1 MGFNRFRLF
10 VLIRVIVLFL
20 TVAAFVYLVFFDRK
34 YVTTVVTGFL
44 IFFEV
49 FELFNFIESTNKKL
63 KRFFDAI
70 KYNDFNM
77 GFTHDNKLG
86 KTFKELNMA
95 FKDVIDAILA
105 ERKKRE
111 QFFQQLN
118 VVVENIGTGIISLD
132 ESGKVKLIN
141 KAALTLLGLENL
153 RNVDD
158 LNAKSPALARVLGQ
172 LEGSMNRATYKNER
186 GQELAIKETRYKLGT
201 DSFRLL
207 AFQDIREE
215 LQAKELEAWQN
226 LTKVLR
232 HEIMNSIAPISSLT
246 STLSDILAEDLVQ
259 ENGVISMSD
268 ESLED
273 LTEGLST
280 ISGRSEGL
288 IDFVNAY
295 RDYTNLPNP
304 EKRPH
309 EINHITQEAIFLL
322 KSDFEQNDV
331 ALAFSPSRSAQHLTL
346 DQQLIQQVLINL
358 IKNARE
364 AVHGKPEGKVIV
376 LTTKRNSE
384 IIVEISDNGPGITDE
399 AREKIFMPFFSTK
412 NRGSGIGLSLSK
424 QIMQMHGG
432 DIRLET
438 ELGKGS
444 TFSMVFPYEG
454 NL

>member
-20 TVAAFVYLVFFDRK
+20 TVAAFVYLIFFDRK

-49 FELFNFIESTNKKL
+49 FELFNYIESTNKKL
-63 KRFFDAI
+63 RRFFDAI

-77 GFTHDNKLG
+77 SFTHDNKLG
-86 KTFKELNMA
+86 RTFKELNMA

-118 VVVENIGTGIISLD
+118 VVVENIGTGIISID
-132 ESGKVKLIN
+132 DTGKVRLIN
-141 KAALTLLGLENL
+141 RAALSLLGLENL

-158 LNAKSPALARVLGQ
+158 LNSKSPALAKVLEN
-172 LEGSMNRATYKNER
+172 LNDSHRATYKNHR
-186 GQELAIKETRYKLGT
+186 GQELAITETRYKLGS
-201 DSFRLL
+201 DFFRLL
-207 AFQDIREE
+207 AFQDIKAE

-246 STLSDILAEDLVQ
+246 STLSEILAEDV
-259 ENGVISMSD
+259 EKHNGSYTITD

-273 LTEGLST
+273 ISEGLST
-280 ISGRSEGL
+280 ISGRSQGL

-295 RDYTNLPNP
+295 RDYTNLPTP
-304 EKRPH
+304 EKHNISLNRLAQDAV
-309 EINHITQEAIFLL
+309 NLL
-322 KSDFEQNDV
+322 KKDFETAGV
-331 ALAFSPSRSAQHLTL
+331 TL
-346 DQQLIQQVLINL
+346 NFRVPKQDLRVEADPQLIQQVLINL

-364 AVHGKPEGKVIV
+364 AVEAQQNGEVTVNITSK
-376 LTTKRNSE
+376 NQE
-384 IIVEISDNGPGITDE
+384 IMAEVEDNGPGITFE

-412 NRGSGIGLSLSK
+412 KRGSGIGLSLSK
-424 QIMQMHGG
+424 QIMQLHEG
-432 DIRLET
+432 DILLRT
-438 ELGKGS
+438 ELGQGA
-444 TFSMVFPYEG
+444 TFVLVF
-454 NL
+454 

>member
-1 MGFNRFRLF
+1 MGFNRFRIF

-20 TVAAFVYLVFFDRK
+20 TVAAFVYLIFFDRK

-49 FELFNFIESTNKKL
+49 FELFNYIESTNKKL

-95 FKDVIDAILA
+95 FKDVVDAILA

-118 VVVENIGTGIISLD
+118 VVVENIGTGIISID
-132 ESGKVKLIN
+132 ESGKVTLIN
-141 KAALTLLGLENL
+141 RAALGLLGLENL
-153 RNVDD
+153 RKVED
-158 LNAKSPALARVLGQ
+158 LNTKSPALAKVLSK
-172 LEGSMNRATYKNER
+172 LEGSQHRETYKNEK
-186 GQELAIKETRYKLGT
+186 GQELAIKETRYKLGN

-207 AFQDIREE
+207 AFQDIKEE

-246 STLSDILAEDLVQ
+246 STLSDILREDLVQ
-259 ENGVISMSD
+259 ENGVNQVDD

-273 LTEGLST
+273 LIEGLST
-280 ISGRSEGL
+280 ISGRSQGL

-295 RDYTNLPNP
+295 RDYTSLPTPDKQPMEVNA
-304 EKRPH
+304 
-309 EINHITQEAIFLL
+309 ITQEAIFLL
-322 KSDFEQNDV
+322 KRDFEENDV
-331 ALAFSPSRSAQHLTL
+331 ALTYSPAKISLNITL

-364 AVHGKPEGKVIV
+364 AVQSKPDGKVEVI
-376 LTTKRNSE
+376 TTKKNAH
-384 IIVEISDNGPGITDE
+384 IIVRISDNGPGITDE

-432 DIRLET
+432 EILLET

-444 TFSMVFPYEG
+444 IFSLVFPE
-454 NL
+454 